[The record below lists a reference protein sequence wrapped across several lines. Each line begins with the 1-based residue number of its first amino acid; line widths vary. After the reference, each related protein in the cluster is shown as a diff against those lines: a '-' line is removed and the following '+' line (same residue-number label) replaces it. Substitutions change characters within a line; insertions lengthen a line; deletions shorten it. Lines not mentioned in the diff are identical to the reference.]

1 LIHLLSDKGRQAL
14 RAVAA
19 RPVLY
24 AFDFDGTLAPI
35 SPEREAVRVSPTM
48 SEWLQELSKRAC
60 CAVVS
65 GRALADLAPRING
78 AVPHLIGNHGIEG
91 PLSTQKTLLLAE
103 EVCSD
108 WKRQMAAETA
118 EPLAALGAEIEDKRY
133 SFTLH
138 VRGARDPVGACLQ
151 ALPLLRRL
159 TPVPQLIMGK
169 YSINVLPPGQGGKG
183 PATLALT
190 AHLRRSGLFFIGDD
204 ETDES
209 VFALTEGLTMGVRVG
224 KQTDSHAKYF
234 LNHPGEVEEVIR
246 FLVHRMD
253 RTPEDVDPDGRM
265 GAGAKSSKNS

>member
-1 LIHLLSDKGRQAL
+1 MIHLLSDEGRHVL
-14 RAVAA
+14 RAVAV

-35 SPEREAVRVSPTM
+35 SAERDAVRVSRTM
-48 SEWLQELSKRAC
+48 SEWLQELSKRSC

-91 PLSTQKTLLLAE
+91 PLSTQETLLRAE
-103 EVCSD
+103 EVCTD
-108 WKRQMAAETA
+108 WKRQMVAEAAA
-118 EPLAALGAEIEDKRY
+118 LLAALGAEVEDKRY
-133 SFTLH
+133 SLTVH
-138 VRGARDPVGACLQ
+138 VRGARDAEAACRQ
-151 ALPLLRRL
+151 TLPLLRRL
-159 TPVPQLIMGK
+159 TPAPQLIMGK

-183 PATLALT
+183 PATLALMV
-190 AHLRRSGLFFIGDD
+190 HLRRSGLFFIGDD

-209 VFALTEGLTMGVRVG
+209 VFAMTEGLTLGVRVG
-224 KQTDSHAKYF
+224 KQAGSHAKYF

-265 GAGAKSSKNS
+265 STGARSSKNS